1 MAVHMRKV
9 VAILRSWYVYSSA
22 KILLKFFST
31 DTTLFI
37 ISLIFEAPTY
47 LKAADNK
54 KPGIICYIYY

>member
-1 MAVHMRKV
+1 MCAPVLK
-9 VAILRSWYVYSSA
+9 
-22 KILLKFFST
+22 LKFFST